1 MRTFGP
7 LTFLLCIITIAAGA
21 IPSISDYPPCAVTCI
36 VDALP
41 QSPCTGLNQTCLC
54 ADPVFNDNVGAC
66 VNSGCTVKDGL
77 IVANMTWANCGFPLT
92 DNTAIPR
99 FLTGTLFI
107 LPVIFMCIRI
117 LNKFVNPSPWG
128 ADDVCIFIG
137 FVSQILDCHVAA
149 PILMSKQACATALV
163 PIVYRLLAIG
173 LGRDIW
179 TLQPYK
185 ITEFLKI
192 LFSTQIF
199 YITGLSTIKASILF
213 FYLRIFP
220 SVRFRRVLWATQG
233 FNALLL
239 FLYLIL
245 TFTQCRPLNKYW
257 LGWDGEQA
265 GVCMD
270 FNKLVLTHVGFNILL
285 DIWMLALPLT
295 QLYKLNLGFKKKLG
309 VILMFSVGL
318 FLTAISALR
327 IQVLVHFAT
336 ANNITSEAL
345 WVYVWSLA
353 ELDVGVFVACMPSA
367 SQLWRCT
374 FSKIRTLS
382 HRSDERSGS
391 TTEMIPSPKRASAPK
406 ARHLSLES
414 TSSILNRSPV

>member
-1 MRTFGP
+1 
-7 LTFLLCIITIAAGA
+7 
-21 IPSISDYPPCAVTCI
+21 
-36 VDALP
+36 
-41 QSPCTGLNQTCLC
+41 
-54 ADPVFNDNVGAC
+54 
-66 VNSGCTVKDGL
+66 
-77 IVANMTWANCGFPLT
+77 MTWANCGFPLT

-107 LPVIFMCIRI
+107 LPFIFMCIRL

-137 FVSQILDCHVAA
+137 FV
-149 PILMSKQACATALV
+149 CATALV

-220 SVRFRRVLWATQG
+220 SLRFRRVLWATQG
-233 FNALLL
+233 FNVLLL

-285 DIWMLALPLT
+285 DIWMLVLPLT
-295 QLYKLNLGFKKKLG
+295 QLYKLNLGFKKKIG
-309 VILMFSVGL
+309 VIMMFSVGL
-318 FLTAISALR
+318 FLTAVSALR

-353 ELDVGVFVACMPSA
+353 ELDV
-367 SQLWRCT
+367 
-374 FSKIRTLS
+374 
-382 HRSDERSGS
+382 ERSHADLTNGLDQ
-391 TTEMIPSPKRASAPK
+391 PLK
-406 ARHLSLES
+406 
-414 TSSILNRSPV
+414 

>member
-1 MRTFGP
+1 MRTLNLFAV
-7 LTFLLCIITIAAGA
+7 LLCSITIAAGA
-21 IPSISDYPPCAVTCI
+21 IPSISDYPPCALTCI

-41 QSPCTGLNQTCLC
+41 HSPCTGLNQTCLC
-54 ADPVFNDNVGAC
+54 ADPVFSDDVGAC
-66 VNSGCTVKDGL
+66 VKSGCTVKEGL
-77 IVANMTWANCGFPLT
+77 IVANMTWANCGFPVT

-117 LNKFVNPSPWG
+117 VNKFVNPSPWG
-128 ADDVCIFIG
+128 ADDICVFVG
-137 FVSQILDCHVAA
+137 FVI
-149 PILMSKQACATALV
+149 
-163 PIVYRLLAIG
+163 LAIG

-192 LFSTQIF
+192 LFNTQIF

-220 SVRFRRVLWATQG
+220 SPCFRRVLWATQG

-285 DIWMLALPLT
+285 DIWMLILPLT
-295 QLYKLNLGFKKKLG
+295 QLYKLNLGLKKKIG
-309 VILMFSVGL
+309 VIMMFSVGL
-318 FLTAISALR
+318 L
-327 IQVLVHFAT
+327 
-336 ANNITSEAL
+336 
-345 WVYVWSLA
+345 
-353 ELDVGVFVACMPSA
+353 
-367 SQLWRCT
+367 
-374 FSKIRTLS
+374 
-382 HRSDERSGS
+382 
-391 TTEMIPSPKRASAPK
+391 
-406 ARHLSLES
+406 
-414 TSSILNRSPV
+414 